1 MHHSRSFYLL
11 LLCLCMLLQH
21 IDIDEC
27 ADRNMS
33 ACSQVCVNSVGSY
46 RCECEKGYFLEEDR
60 KTCTK
65 GERGESSLLSLQFP
79 FCSRQMCVC
88 VEGDMETDGGAVTRC
103 SVLRVCPNRCSHE
116 SCSALISLAASEK
129 TSRMAQTMTELVL
142 APHQKR
148 GGGGV
153 TSSHEFIFHYHI
165 LRNDSGV
172 ENPGCVF
179 VLGYFWLICNIVG
192 KLVHRYFHSSMKLV
206 FDYSGDSSTADQS
219 QLSALTARLSS
230 ARRQNSPS
238 QDASKY
244 YGILQPE
251 CIFNWMYVTRNPKN
265 QSRSSM

>member
-1 MHHSRSFYLL
+1 MPHSRSFYLL

-65 GERGESSLLSLQFP
+65 RERGESSLLSLQF
-79 FCSRQMCVC
+79 FLFIQGKCVF
-88 VEGDMETDGGAVTRC
+88 
-103 SVLRVCPNRCSHE
+103 VLRDGSGCALQSPARLSEPPRPWILLRSDFSGRIRENATTGSDDDRVASCP
-116 SCSALISLAASEK
+116 
-129 TSRMAQTMTELVL
+129 TSNG
-142 APHQKR
+142 K

-165 LRNDSGV
+165 LRTVSGV
-172 ENPGCVF
+172 ENPGCLF

-206 FDYSGDSSTADQS
+206 DDYSGDSSTAAQS
-219 QLSALTARLSS
+219 KLSALTTELSS
-230 ARRQNSPS
+230 AWQRNS
-238 QDASKY
+238 ASKDAKKCD
-244 YGILQPE
+244 GILQLE
-251 CIFNWMYVTRNPKN
+251 RIVNWMYGTHNPWT